1 MNLHLWADFTGQSD
15 QSEILNDDGIDL
27 GFPDPTKESLGFD
40 KFGREDQYIER
51 EVSATST
58 GMEVIHDK
66 REIGFSEI
74 FGSKTGIEGREP
86 EIDGIGT
93 RGNGSLE
100 AIPVSSWGQEF
111 RFMWRGH
118 P

>member
-1 MNLHLWADFTGQSD
+1 
-15 QSEILNDDGIDL
+15 
-27 GFPDPTKESLGFD
+27 
-40 KFGREDQYIER
+40 
-51 EVSATST
+51 
-58 GMEVIHDK
+58 MEVIHDK

-74 FGSKTGIEGREP
+74 FSSEAGIEGRKAEVN
-86 EIDGIGT
+86 GIGT
-93 RGNGSLE
+93 GGNGSLE

>member
-27 GFPDPTKESLGFD
+27 GFPHPTKEPFGFD
-40 KFGREDQYIER
+40 KFGGEDQYIER
-51 EVSATST
+51 EESATST

-93 RGNGSLE
+93 CGNGSFE
-100 AIPVSSWGQEF
+100 ALPIAC
-111 RFMWRGH
+111 RG
-118 P
+118 